1 MPSTIDATLDAL
13 LRPFESVLNR
23 NVGAS
28 TPARE
33 LLQQL
38 AGRAFAIEAGAAPGP
53 VIRVRI
59 AADAAGLRVHASD
72 EPADATV
79 SGTPLSLLAMLRGD
93 PTSRLQGGTVSIRGD
108 AEVAKGF
115 ERLLQHA
122 HPDLEEELA
131 RFVGDGPAYHAARLA
146 RGVLQWG
153 RQAADSFARNVG
165 EYLQEEGRDV
175 PARAELEHF
184 LGGVDRLRE
193 DVDRAEARLKL
204 LEARLG
210 A

>member
-1 MPSTIDATLDAL
+1 MPSSLDAL

-53 VIRVRI
+53 TLRVRI
-59 AADAAGLRVHASD
+59 AAEATGLRVTSGD

-79 SGTPLSLLAMLRGD
+79 AGTPLSLLALLRDDAAGH
-93 PTSRLQGGTVSIRGD
+93 LHGGSVTIRGD
-108 AEVAKGF
+108 AETAQAF
-115 ERLLQHA
+115 EQLLKHA
-122 HPDLEEELA
+122 RPDLEEELA
-131 RFVGDGPAYHAARLA
+131 RVVGDGPAYHAARVA
-146 RGVLQWG
+146 RGVLSWG

-175 PARAELEHF
+175 PASAELEQF
-184 LGGVDRLRE
+184 LEAVDRVRE
-193 DVDRAEARLKL
+193 DVDRAEARLRL
-204 LEARLG
+204 LESRLRV